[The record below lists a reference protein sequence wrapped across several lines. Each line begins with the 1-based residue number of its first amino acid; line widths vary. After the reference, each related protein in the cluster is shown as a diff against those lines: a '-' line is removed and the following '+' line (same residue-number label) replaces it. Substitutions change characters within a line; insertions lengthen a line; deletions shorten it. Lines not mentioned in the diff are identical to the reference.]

1 MSAAGNVGWTRW
13 RHAIPGVAVA
23 RWSLALV
30 LATAAWATP
39 VAAQPRATLVGV
51 VRDTAGN
58 PVPNAEVRLVGD
70 LDAIAR
76 TNDSGGFRL
85 AALPPGPQSFRF
97 RRMGFLPATVNLTLR
112 GGQTDSLALALTMSS
127 VGLAAVLIE
136 DEYLAKSHRL
146 LPGFWER
153 RSRGFGNYM
162 TRDEIEKREAHEFA
176 DIVRMMPGV
185 TVQTRGGR
193 KVIRFNRGSQRS
205 DCPPQY
211 YVDGMRIEN
220 MSPDEMT
227 PQDVEAIEVYSG
239 PATIPPQFAPKFNS
253 YTCGVIVIWTRLPG

>member
-1 MSAAGNVGWTRW
+1 MSGSPDVRSRLHHDSAGLVLTR
-13 RHAIPGVAVA
+13 RC
-23 RWSLALV
+23 LALLLV
-30 LATAAWATP
+30 LAAPFATAA
-39 VAAQPRATLVGV
+39 AQARATLVGV

-58 PVPNAEVRLVGD
+58 AVPGAEVRLVGD

-85 AALPPGPQSFRF
+85 AALPTGPQVFRF

-112 GGQTDSLALALTMSS
+112 GGQTDSLAISLTMTSMA
-127 VGLAAVLIE
+127 LAAVLVE

-153 RSRGFGNYM
+153 RSRGLGNYM
-162 TRDEIEKREAHEFA
+162 TRDEIEKREAREFA

-185 TVQTRGGR
+185 TIQTRGGR

-239 PATIPPQFAPKFNS
+239 PATTPPQFAPKFNS
-253 YTCGVIVIWTRLPG
+253 YTCGAIVIWSRLPG